1 MIPASFEY
9 VRAASI
15 DEALERLASDP
26 DARAI
31 AGGQSLIPLLKFRL
45 AQPGTLVD
53 IGGLRDLGGIKE
65 EADGWRIGA
74 LTTYRQILDH
84 EGLMKAFPLL
94 NDCVDGIG
102 DVQVRNRGTVG
113 GSLAHCDPASDLP
126 AVTLA
131 LDGEAIVRSAG
142 GERRVPLSSFFLG
155 AFTTALEQ
163 GELVTGLF
171 LPKLPPGA
179 GTAWESLEQPASGYS
194 IAGVA
199 AVIAD
204 THGVYGSASIDHV
217 RVAVTGVGDAPY
229 RATAIEEAL
238 TGSSCNRPDIS
249 SASSRVTDGQTVASD
264 IHADAE
270 YRSALVATLT
280 RRALERAKAR
290 TG

>member
-9 VRAASI
+9 VRAASV
-15 DEALERLASDP
+15 DEALERLAN
-26 DARAI
+26 DADAKAI

-45 AQPGTLVD
+45 AQPGTLID
-53 IGGLRDLGGIKE
+53 IGGLRDLDGITE
-65 EADGWRIGA
+65 EGDGWRIGA

-84 EGLMKAFPLL
+84 EGLRKAFPVLHE
-94 NDCVDGIG
+94 CVDTIA
-102 DVQVRNRGTVG
+102 DVQIRNRGTVG
-113 GSLAHCDPASDLP
+113 GALAHCDPASDLP
-126 AVTLA
+126 AVALA
-131 LDGEAIVRSAG
+131 LDGEAIVRSRS

-163 GELVTGLF
+163 GELVTGLA

-179 GTAWESLEQPASGYS
+179 GTAWESLEVAASGYS
-194 IAGVA
+194 VAGVA

-217 RVAVTGVGDAPY
+217 RVALTGVGEVPY

-238 TGSSCNRPDIS
+238 TGSSCNRPDIA
-249 SASSRVTDGQTVASD
+249 SAASGVTDGQTVASD
-264 IHADAE
+264 IHADAD
-270 YRSALVATLT
+270 YRAALAVTLT